1 MDSQG
6 QSADFFGERNSSA
19 ECYLKIGDVVAMCSM
34 VADRGRTADPSAPV
48 GMTTKETAS
57 LRPGM
62 TTKETASLGSG

>member
-6 QSADFFGERNSSA
+6 QSADFFGERPSSA

-48 GMTTKETAS
+48 GMNNQGNSFAWVGMNNQETAS
-57 LRPGM
+57 LR
-62 TTKETASLGSG
+62 SG